1 MARNLKKPVEG
12 KKLADTPDMV
22 AWRQEFEEM
31 DLAAHKARLKQL
43 GLDDEELAE
52 FEEMETK
59 GIALEDEL
67 VHEGPE
73 IKEDKKSL
81 KDKKPA
87 KKK

>member
-1 MARNLKKPVEG
+1 MARSLKKPVEG

-31 DLAAHKARLKQL
+31 DLEAHKARLKQL

-52 FEEMETK
+52 FEEMEVK
-59 GIALEDEL
+59 GIPLEEEL

-73 IKEDKKSL
+73 VKEDKK
-81 KDKKPA
+81 PV